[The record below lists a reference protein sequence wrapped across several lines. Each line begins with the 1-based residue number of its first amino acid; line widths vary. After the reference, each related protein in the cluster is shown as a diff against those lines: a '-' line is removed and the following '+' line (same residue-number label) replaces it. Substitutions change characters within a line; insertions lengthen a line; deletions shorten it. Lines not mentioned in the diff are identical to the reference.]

1 MYIILHRNE
10 LFSMNFKSWL
20 ISMTFPGQENYFKT
34 PWYFQ
39 VFHDHENGWFP
50 HVEELNYFS
59 LLCSFV
65 LWNASIGAG
74 LTSYYACLAAS
85 QSNYNLC
92 QLLPFL
98 WNVHQLVNDC
108 WLIHGSAS
116 CMRPHGYGYNPAGER
131 YFTWT
136 CKTEVKVLASSAT
149 PPR

>member
-1 MYIILHRNE
+1 MINIHD
-10 LFSMNFKSWL
+10 
-20 ISMTFPGQENYFKT
+20 ISRPGKHNFKT

-50 HVEELNYFS
+50 PVEELNYYS

-74 LTSYYACLAAS
+74 LTSYYVCLAAS
-85 QSNYNLC
+85 QSDYDWRFS
-92 QLLPFL
+92 QLLLF
-98 WNVHQLVNDC
+98 WCNVHQLVNDC
-108 WLIHGSAS
+108 WLIRGSAA
-116 CMRPHGYGYNPAGER
+116 CVRPHGYGYNPAGDR
-131 YFTWT
+131 HITWT